1 MRFRDKPE
9 YGIIMKDVLETEAV
23 TVKDLVEPLKNFPE
37 KRQANGNEYF
47 VPDIEEWKKDFE
59 GLVAKLQK
67 QLLDPTKTWRLED
80 LVKAMQEN
88 PGYFKYHKD
97 EKWIK
102 VEKILGE
109 KP

>member
-1 MRFRDKPE
+1 
-9 YGIIMKDVLETEAV
+9 
-23 TVKDLVEPLKNFPE
+23 
-37 KRQANGNEYF
+37 
-47 VPDIEEWKKDFE
+47 
-59 GLVAKLQK
+59 VAKVQK

-102 VEKILGE
+102 VKEILGE